1 LTVPN
6 IDSESLKLLIGIAMV
21 LAAFLGVAARS
32 RLVSE
37 LRNTHPDILKRNSE
51 DRLRLRLAE
60 MRNLGIRKITILAT
74 LSTLGAGLAL
84 VLLVAL
90 VVIDMV
96 WANL

>member
-1 LTVPN
+1 MPN

>member
-1 LTVPN
+1 MTVPN